1 MSDIEQD
8 WGDRLAVENDQ
19 FVTITIADQLFGIP
33 VLTVHDVLV
42 AQKITPIPLAPP
54 EVAGALNLR
63 GRIVTAIDVRRALGL
78 MPREGDDPGMYV
90 VVEHGEELYNL
101 IVDTVGEVM
110 DLPSDAY
117 ERPPTTLE
125 VRWRDVTMGI
135 YRLEGQLLL
144 VLDVEPLLD
153 FDKANA
159 A

>member
-78 MPREGDDPGMYV
+78 APREGDDPGMYV
-90 VVEHGEELYNL
+90 VVEHDEELYSL
-101 IVDTVGEVM
+101 MVDTVGEVM
-110 DLPSDAY
+110 DLPSDAF

-125 VRWRDVTMGI
+125 PRWREVASGI

-144 VLDVEPLLD
+144 VLDVERLLD
-153 FDKANA
+153 FDKANVT
-159 A
+159 